1 VVISRLDVLI
11 STVTYKLLAICIGR
25 PISSPSRCQ
34 RIDGASRSELCDLL
48 GVNRYY
54 TASASRLWR
63 FFYGVHPFD
72 IAFVSKRT
80 VCEMRLLLKVNG
92 HKLLIES
99 RGKSFLIFSCAHPLL
114 YGVEMMK
121 SSSQLV
127 LRLWSCLYSTGLL
140 ALVQASSTPS

>member
-1 VVISRLDVLI
+1 MEGYSNFCFEEF
-11 STVTYKLLAICIGR
+11 LLLFRQCH
-25 PISSPSRCQ
+25 ISSTISKLNNNVKQQDDDCKM
-34 RIDGASRSELCDLL
+34 SFH
-48 GVNRYY
+48 
-54 TASASRLWR
+54 TASCVSASVLEEQ
-63 FFYGVHPFD
+63 
-72 IAFVSKRT
+72 IITVSNTT

-140 ALVQASSTPS
+140 ALVQASNTPS